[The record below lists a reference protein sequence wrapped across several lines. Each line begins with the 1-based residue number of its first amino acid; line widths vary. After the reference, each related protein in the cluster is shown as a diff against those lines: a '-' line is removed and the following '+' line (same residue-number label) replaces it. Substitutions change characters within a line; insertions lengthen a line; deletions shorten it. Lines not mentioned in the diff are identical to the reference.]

1 MSRGLRQVAYEQ
13 PSYDRPLREFVF
25 FDFETTG
32 LSPRTDRVIEIAALR
47 VGQAGK
53 VLASFESLIRID
65 QPLSSFITKLTG
77 ISDEMLADQRPAKA
91 VMPEFLE
98 FIGDQVV
105 VSYNISFDMGFLR
118 AEAARLRRPIHNASL
133 CALQMARRKLPQLSD
148 HKLHTVAKYCGCK
161 KKQNHRAL
169 DDCHMALEA
178 FVHLMRL

>member
-1 MSRGLRQVAYEQ
+1 MSRSLRQVAYEQ
-13 PSYDRPLREFVF
+13 PDYERPLREFVF

-47 VGQAGK
+47 VGRAGK
-53 VLASFESLIRID
+53 VIGSFESLIRID
-65 QPLSSFITKLTG
+65 RALSPFITKLTG

-98 FIGDQVV
+98 FIGNRVV
-105 VSYNISFDMGFLR
+105 VSYNIPFDMGFLR

-133 CALQMARRKLPQLSD
+133 CALQMARRKLPQLRD
-148 HKLHTVAKYCGCK
+148 HKLQTVAKFCGCRQ
-161 KKQNHRAL
+161 KQNHRAL